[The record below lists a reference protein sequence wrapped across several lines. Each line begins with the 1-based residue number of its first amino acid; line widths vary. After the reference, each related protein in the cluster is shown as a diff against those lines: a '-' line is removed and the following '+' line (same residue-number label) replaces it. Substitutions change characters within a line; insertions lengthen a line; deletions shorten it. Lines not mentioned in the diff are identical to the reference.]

1 MSPAEAA
8 AATLTVIV
16 VAILAAWRLLC
27 WLLDRHL
34 RARWQERAELAL
46 WQARAA
52 EAARDGA
59 EARRQREVAQLEAWL
74 QLRPRPKN
82 VIPHQTRRTEED
94 Q

>member
-1 MSPAEAA
+1 MSPEEAA
-8 AATLTVIV
+8 AAALTVIV
-16 VAILAAWRLLC
+16 GAVLAAWRLLC
-27 WLLDRHL
+27 WLLDRHI

-52 EAARDGA
+52 EAARDVA
-59 EARRQREVAQLEAWL
+59 EAHRQQEIAQLDAWL

-82 VIPHQTRRTEED
+82 TIPHQTRRTEED